1 MTPASPTFKPRKV
14 KLILNPMADMGRAWK
29 TANDLRPIAQ
39 EFKGELTWSGTVY
52 PTHAIELARQ
62 AAEEGC
68 DLVVAVGGDGTVH
81 EVMNGLMQVPAE
93 KRPIMG
99 IVPIG
104 SGNDFAYSI
113 GIAQKPDRALAR
125 ALKAENIK
133 AVDIGSMTDERGRRE
148 YFDNTLGI
156 GFDAVVTI
164 RSHKLPVVK
173 GFLMY
178 LTAVIQ
184 TILLNHN
191 PARIK
196 VETDSGNWE
205 DELLMLTLCN
215 GPREGGGFLLSPD
228 SKNDDGKMESV
239 AVTNVSRAMMFRL
252 VPEFMKGAHMRFR
265 QIRMGEFK
273 RMSIVS
279 SLPLYIHADGE
290 IYTSFGSNLRQAS
303 FEILPQ
309 ALKVVHG

>member
-1 MTPASPTFKPRKV
+1 MPRKV

-39 EFKGELTWSGTVY
+39 EFQGDLSWSGTVY
-52 PTHAIELARQ
+52 PTHAIELARK

-68 DLVVAVGGDGTVH
+68 DLVVAMGGDGTAH

-99 IVPIG
+99 VVPIG
-104 SGNDFAYSI
+104 SGNDFAYSV
-113 GIAQKPDRALAR
+113 GIIQKSAHALAH
-125 ALKAENIK
+125 ALNSDNIR
-133 AVDIGSMTDERGRRE
+133 AVDMGLLTDENGRQE

-184 TILLNHN
+184 TIVLNHD
-191 PARIK
+191 PAKLQI
-196 VETDSGNWE
+196 ETDNETWDTSA
-205 DELLMLTLCN
+205 LMITLCN
-215 GPREGGGFLLSPD
+215 GPREGGGFMLSPD
-228 SKNDDGKMESV
+228 SKNNDGKMEYV
-239 AVTNVSRAMMFRL
+239 VVNKVSRAMMFRL
-252 VPEFMKGAHMRFR
+252 VPEFMKGTHMRFK
-265 QIRMGEFK
+265 QIRMGDFK
-273 RMSIVS
+273 RLSLTS
-279 SLPLYIHADGE
+279 NLPLYIHADGE
-290 IYTSFGSNLRQAS
+290 IFTSFGSNLKKVNL
-303 FEILPQ
+303 EILPQ
-309 ALKVVHG
+309 ALRVVHG

>member
-1 MTPASPTFKPRKV
+1 
-14 KLILNPMADMGRAWK
+14 MADMGRAWK

-52 PTHAIELARQ
+52 PTHAIELAKQ
-62 AAEEGC
+62 AAEEGY
-68 DLVVAVGGDGTVH
+68 DMVIAMGGDGTAH

-93 KRPIMG
+93 KRPVMG
-99 IVPIG
+99 VVPIG

-113 GIAQKPDRALAR
+113 GITQQPDHALAH
-125 ALKAENIK
+125 ALKAENIQ
-133 AVDIGSMTDERGRRE
+133 AVDIGLMTDEHGRRE

-164 RSHKLPVVK
+164 RSHKLPIVK

-184 TILLNHN
+184 TIVLNHN
-191 PARIK
+191 PAKIH
-196 VETDSGNWE
+196 VEADTGNWD

-215 GPREGGGFLLSPD
+215 GPREGGGFMLSPD
-228 SKNDDGKMESV
+228 SKNNDGKMESV
-239 AVTNVSRAMMFRL
+239 AVTKVSRAMMFRL
-252 VPEFMKGAHMRFR
+252 VPEFMSGTHMRFK
-265 QIRMGEFK
+265 QIRIGDFK
-273 RMSIVS
+273 KMSITS
-279 SLPLYIHADGE
+279 NLPLYIHADGE
-290 IYTSFGSNLRQAS
+290 IFTSFGSNLKKAD
-303 FEILPQ
+303 FEILRQ

>member
-1 MTPASPTFKPRKV
+1 MPRKV

-39 EFKGELTWSGTVY
+39 EFKGELSWSGTVY
-52 PTHAIELARQ
+52 PTHAIELAKQ

-68 DLVVAVGGDGTVH
+68 DMVIAMGGDGTVH
-81 EVMNGLMQVPAE
+81 EVVNGLMQVPEE
-93 KRPIMG
+93 KRPVMG

-113 GIAQKPDRALAR
+113 GLTQRPAHALAN
-125 ALKAENIK
+125 ALHGGNIQP
-133 AVDIGSMTDERGRRE
+133 VDIGLMTDEYGRRE

-164 RSHKLPVVK
+164 RSHKLPIIK

-184 TILLNHN
+184 TIILNHN
-191 PARIK
+191 PARMRIETE
-196 VETDSGNWE
+196 VEKWE
-205 DELLMLTLCN
+205 QNVIMLTLCN
-215 GPREGGGFLLSPD
+215 GPREGGGFMLSPN
-228 SKNDDGKMESV
+228 SKNNDGKMEFLTV
-239 AVTNVSRAMMFRL
+239 NKVSRGMMFRL
-252 VPEFMKGAHMRFR
+252 VPEFMKGTHMRFK

-273 RMSIVS
+273 TFSITS
-279 SLPLYIHADGE
+279 DLPLYIHADGE
-290 IYTSFGSNLRQAS
+290 IFTSFGSNLRKAG
-303 FEILPQ
+303 FEILPK
-309 ALKVVHG
+309 ALKVVKG